1 MKVLFIRLSSIGD
14 IVLTTP
20 LVRCVN
26 QQIANVE
33 IHYLCKDSYRLLLSS
48 NPYIHQ
54 LHTFNKEDKTLKK
67 RLKDEK
73 FDYVID
79 LQHNC
84 HSKSICRYLKVPY
97 RSFPKLNIRKW
108 ILVNF
113 KINLLPKLHI
123 VDRYF
128 KALKV
133 LKVTNDNKGLNFFIS
148 DKDLRQIQTDT
159 LPEVFVAVAV
169 GSKHNTKQLPKEKLL
184 EIFQKTNIP
193 FVFLGDEKDAA
204 VVEYIQANSQK
215 TSYNLCGKLNLQE
228 SAYCVSKAEILLSGD
243 TGLMHIAAALNKPIV
258 SLWGNTVPEFG
269 MYPYMPMNQDKY
281 VIIENK
287 KLFCRPCSKLGF
299 KRCPLRHFK
308 CMQSLSIDEIVAC
321 LNRL

>member
-1 MKVLFIRLSSIGD
+1 MKILFIRLSSIGD

-48 NPYIHQ
+48 NPNIHQ
-54 LHTFNKEDKTLKK
+54 LHTFNKEDKTLKN

-79 LQHNC
+79 LQHNR
-84 HSKSICRYLKVPY
+84 HSKSICRYLKVSH
-97 RSFPKLNIRKW
+97 RSFPKLNVRKW

-113 KINLLPKLHI
+113 KINLLPNVHI

-128 KALKV
+128 KALED
-133 LKVTNDNKGLNFFIS
+133 LNVTNDNKGLDFYIS
-148 DKDLRQIQTDT
+148 DQYIHQIQKEN

-184 EIFQKTNIP
+184 EISQKTDIP
-193 FVFLGDEKDAA
+193 FVFLGDKNDA
-204 VVEYIQANSQK
+204 VIVEYLQTHLQK
-215 TSYNLCGKLNLQE
+215 PSYNLCGKLNLQE
-228 SAYCVSKAEILLSGD
+228 SADCVSKAKILLCGD
-243 TGLMHIAAALNKPIV
+243 TGLMHIAAALNTPIV
-258 SLWGNTVPEFG
+258 SIWGNTVPAFG

-281 VIIENK
+281 VIVENK

-299 KRCPLRHFK
+299 KRCPLGHFK
-308 CMQSLSIDEIVAC
+308 CMQSLSVEEIVAC
-321 LNRL
+321 LNRS